1 VAHDVYRS
9 SELEKIG
16 VRYVELE
23 DLLRTS
29 DIVCLHCPLTPL
41 TRHLI
46 NENTLALAKPGFVLV
61 NTGRGALVDTRAL
74 IDALKNGKV
83 GGVALDVYEQE
94 SDLFFEDL
102 SNEVV
107 EDDVFE
113 RLLTF
118 PNVIVTGHQA
128 FFTREALA
136 AIAQT
141 TLQNIADLEAGR
153 PGRAEATV
161 MSNDQ
166 RNCLPSANA

>member
-1 VAHDVYRS
+1 M
-9 SELEKIG
+9 
-16 VRYVELE
+16 ELE
-23 DLLRTS
+23 DLLRNG
-29 DIVCLHCPLTPL
+29 DIVSLHCPLTPQ

-46 NENTLALAKPGFVLV
+46 NEKTLALAKPGFLLV

-74 IDALKNGKV
+74 IDALKSGKV
-83 GGVALDVYEQE
+83 GGVAMDVYEQE

-107 EDDVFE
+107 KDDVFQ

-153 PGRAEATV
+153 PDPARLVKARTSQSGRRV
-161 MSNDQ
+161 SC
-166 RNCLPSANA
+166 RPSPILAGSGRGGL